1 MGMLDFSRKFPTL
14 TCHIEVVGAVCFAT
28 KNVDIAGS
36 GDIKLRVLDFGFAV
50 FNMFL
55 AVFCEKI
62 CLKSRQ
68 ILGSSE

>member
-1 MGMLDFSRKFPTL
+1 MEILDFSEKFPTL
-14 TCHIEVVGAVCFAT
+14 TCHLEVIRALSDAT
-28 KNVDIAGS
+28 KNVDMSGS
-36 GDIKLRVLDFGFAV
+36 SDIKLRVLDFGFAV

-55 AVFCEKI
+55 AIFCEKI